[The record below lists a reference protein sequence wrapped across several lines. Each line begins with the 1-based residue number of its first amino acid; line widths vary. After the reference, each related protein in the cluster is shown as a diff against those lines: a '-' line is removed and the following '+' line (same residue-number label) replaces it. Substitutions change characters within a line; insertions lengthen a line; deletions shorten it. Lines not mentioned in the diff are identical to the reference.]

1 MKKAGNMREINFESL
16 LVKERIEVVHD
27 SKLQVL
33 SFVGQ
38 INQNNAYSISDNINS
53 FFESG
58 VFDTILD
65 LSNLVYINSIGL
77 AAILAIIKKIE
88 EHSARLVI
96 GGINPRIQMILQLID
111 LNSQVEIF
119 SSVEKAIDSW

>member
-1 MKKAGNMREINFESL
+1 MKKVGIMREINFDSL
-16 LVKERIEVVHD
+16 VVKERIEVVND

-77 AAILAIIKKIE
+77 AAILAIMKKIE

-96 GGINPRIQMILQLID
+96 GGINPKIQMILQLID
-111 LNSQVEIF
+111 ITNQVEIF
-119 SSVEKAIDSW
+119 SSAEKALDSW

>member
-1 MKKAGNMREINFESL
+1 MKT
-16 LVKERIEVVHD
+16 EVVND

-88 EHSARLVI
+88 EHWARLVI
-96 GGINPRIQMILQLID
+96 GGINPKIQMILQLID
-111 LNSQVEIF
+111 ITNQVEIF
-119 SSVEKAIDSW
+119 SSAEKALDSW